1 MQLISSVIAMRETSR
16 SVHRSGGKIV
26 LVPTMGAVHEGHL
39 ALVREAAR
47 HGDQVIVSIFVNPT
61 QFGPKEDIQ
70 AYPRSAE
77 EDWDKLEAT
86 ALVHTVFAPSTR
98 EMYPTP
104 DMLTWV
110 QVNKI
115 SDHLCGGS
123 REGHFRGVAT
133 VVTKLFNICHP
144 DVAIFGLKDAQQFYL
159 LRRLALDLN
168 MDIEL
173 IGVPT
178 VREPDGLALSSRNK
192 YLSPEERSQATVLI
206 RAVSEAK
213 ERILNGERNGRAVV
227 KLMRSILAGADLGR
241 IDYADVV
248 DSESFQPVDHLNS
261 GQIAVAAVA
270 VQFSKARL
278 IDNAIVEVT

>member
-178 VREPDGLALSSRNK
+178 VREPDGLALSSSGSGTYRLCRRRRFGE
-192 YLSPEERSQATVLI
+192 LSTCRPS
-206 RAVSEAK
+206 
-213 ERILNGERNGRAVV
+213 
-227 KLMRSILAGADLGR
+227 KLGTDSRCCSCSPVFEGASYR
-241 IDYADVV
+241 
-248 DSESFQPVDHLNS
+248 QRHC
-261 GQIAVAAVA
+261 
-270 VQFSKARL
+270 
-278 IDNAIVEVT
+278 